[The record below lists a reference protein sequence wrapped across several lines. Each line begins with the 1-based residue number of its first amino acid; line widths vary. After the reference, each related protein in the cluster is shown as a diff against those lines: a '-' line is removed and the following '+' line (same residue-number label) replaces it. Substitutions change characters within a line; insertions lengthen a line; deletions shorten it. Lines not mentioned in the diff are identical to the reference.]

1 MLKIKSLYIN
11 NFKAFNDFH
20 IEFNENMTV
29 MIGFNGTGKTTILE
43 IIYNILSQN
52 FNYFLK
58 YKEFTFIEMEI
69 LQEGKEKIILVQ
81 KENNAIK
88 IKVNGKMVE
97 SLEKNMN
104 LSKILYIPTEV
115 NFLNIETKG
124 VSKLEGEEDKNI
136 VLNSERMSK
145 QLKQFLVNE
154 KYKDLNDIAEGK
166 TEKAIRLEKFKKL
179 YNDFFDDKEFIGI
192 DNETFEPQFKIKE
205 NGKIIKVED
214 LSAGEK
220 QIFFRGGSLL
230 QNSNKGVLVLLDEPE
245 ISMHPE
251 WQQKILDFY
260 KNISEEAQYIIS
272 THSPH
277 IAICSLPK
285 EIRVLEKDENKIVIR
300 EITGSYGRTVEDVLT
315 SIFELETLRNEEMEN
330 NIKEYRELF
339 FNKNV
344 NSDEQNQR
352 LKELESI
359 IYKYLD
365 PNDPAI
371 SMLEFENGT
380 MELKEKLKKLV
391 GEQNA

>member
-1 MLKIKSLYIN
+1 MLKIKSLYID

-20 IEFNENMTV
+20 IEFNNNMTV

-58 YKEFTFIEMEI
+58 YNDFTFIELEI
-69 LQEGKEKIILVQ
+69 VQNNKNIKILVEKEDNDIKIQ
-81 KENNAIK
+81 FNGKVVKNLENNL
-88 IKVNGKMVE
+88 E
-97 SLEKNMN
+97 LEKV
-104 LSKILYIPTEV
+104 IYIPTEV

-136 VLNSERMSK
+136 ILNSDRMSK

-166 TEKAIRLEKFKKL
+166 TENATRIENFKRL
-179 YNDFFDDKEFIGI
+179 YNNFFEDKEFIGI

-230 QNSNKGVLVLLDEPE
+230 QNSNEGTIVLLDEPE

-260 KNISEEAQYIIS
+260 KNISKEAQFIIS

-277 IAICSLPK
+277 IAICSLPE
-285 EIRVLEKDENKIVIR
+285 EIRVFEKEENKIIIR
-300 EITGSYGRTVEDVLT
+300 DIQGSYGRTVEDVLT
-315 SIFELETLRNEEMEN
+315 SIFDLETLRNEKMEK

-339 FNKNV
+339 FNRES
-344 NSDEQNQR
+344 NSIEENQR
-352 LKELESI
+352 LEELENI

-391 GEQNA
+391 GD